1 MNDTFPHPAKGPLRK
16 SNQLAQYRILDANS
30 NRALEGLRV
39 VEEFV
44 RFTLDDS
51 HLSLL
56 CKQLRHRL
64 TDRLTAIDKQSR
76 FTARDTRNDV
86 GTQFS
91 IKSEQTRSDVLDVT
105 NASLQRLKEALRCLE
120 EYSKTLDTELAQD
133 FEAIRYQ
140 VYTLERAINITW
152 NSCERLKDARLYV
165 LMDGCQ
171 NRDSFQNLAK
181 CLISDKVDVVQF
193 RDKSLSDRE
202 LLDRASLL
210 RQLTVNTQ
218 TLFIMNDRPDLAALS
233 RADGVHLGQEE
244 LTVKDARQIVGLDA
258 LIGISTHSIQ
268 QARQAVLDGANY
280 IGCGPTF
287 PSETKTFA
295 GFPGI
300 PFLSEVKNEIQL
312 PAFAI
317 GGINPTNLDQ
327 VINAGM
333 SRVAVGQAITAVTSP
348 SKAIQVFQA
357 HLGSACR
364 PSTTVD

>member
-1 MNDTFPHPAKGPLRK
+1 MNDTFPHQPKDRLQQSK
-16 SNQLAQYRILDANS
+16 QLAQFRILDANS

-64 TDRLTAIDKQSR
+64 TDRLTAIDKQFR
-76 FTARDTRNDV
+76 FAARDTRNDV
-86 GTQFS
+86 GTQIS
-91 IKSEQTRSDVLDVT
+91 TKSEQIRSGVLDVA

-120 EYSKTLDTELAQD
+120 EYSKTFDTELAQD
-133 FEAIRYQ
+133 FEVIRYE
-140 VYTLERAINITW
+140 VYTLERAINNTW

-171 NRDSFQNLAK
+171 NRDSFQNLAT
-181 CLISDKVDVVQF
+181 CLISGEVDVVQF

-202 LLDRASLL
+202 LLERASLL
-210 RQLTVNTQ
+210 RQLTANTQ
-218 TLFIMNDRPDLAALS
+218 TLFIMNDRPDLAVLS

-244 LTVKDARQIVGLDA
+244 LTVKDARQIVGIDA

-268 QARQAVLDGANY
+268 QAREAVLDGANY

-300 PFLSEVKNEIQL
+300 SFLSEVKNEIQL

-317 GGINPTNLDQ
+317 GGINPTNLEQ

-333 SRVAVGQAITAVTSP
+333 SRVAVSQAVTAVTSP
-348 SKAIQVFQA
+348 NKAIQIFQE